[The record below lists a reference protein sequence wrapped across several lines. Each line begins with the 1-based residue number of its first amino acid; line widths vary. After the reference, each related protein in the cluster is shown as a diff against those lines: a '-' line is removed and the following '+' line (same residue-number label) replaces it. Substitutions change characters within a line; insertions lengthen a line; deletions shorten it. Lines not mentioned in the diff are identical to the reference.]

1 MHFVSREV
9 DGYKIFAVTGTNT
22 VSFAIDFDDADTTGL
37 LGFAVERE
45 DPTEK
50 QRYFMYGMKVFPSV
64 IPYPDEKTT
73 VTTYDHPVQSFVWD
87 DFTAKDGRRYTYWF
101 YPLKGAPRNLDRSA
115 TPIEITVETEALFT
129 KGEHDIFFNRGVA
142 SSQAYN
148 RRFNNKAPDKQP
160 TPKKRDEALEWLSRR
175 LDDAILAF
183 IKNAKAGDTLLG
195 AFYEFRYEPV
205 VAELKRAVE
214 RGVDVR
220 LVLDGKDNSSVDKKT
235 GKPIKAFPR
244 DANREMVAQV
254 GLPATTIARWREK
267 NPANIQHNKFMVLV
281 RGDEPKEVW
290 TGSTNLSNGGI
301 HGQTNVGH
309 WVRNADVAREF
320 AAYWAVLEKDLGSEK
335 GDTNT
340 EAKKKKAAGRKAVMD
355 LGTIPARIDEIG
367 PGSSTIFSPRSGS
380 GVNEMY
386 AATLDSAPSLGAI
399 TLAFGVNKT
408 FKSAFADNTF
418 KDPVLF
424 LLLEKRD
431 LPKKNS
437 KTPFIPLTAKQNVY
451 QAWGSYFRGPLYQ
464 WTRETNARI
473 LGLNEHVSYIH
484 SKFMLRD
491 PLGGDPLVVTGSA
504 NFSDPSV
511 NDNDENMLL
520 IRGNERVAD
529 IYFTEFNRL
538 YNHYYFRSVQE
549 ALSGGKKPEANAS
562 ADASASLFLK
572 EKASEWLVK
581 YKPGTLRWKRVQA
594 YKRMANTR
602 TL

>member
-1 MHFVSREV
+1 MHFVSRKV

-64 IPYPDEKTT
+64 IPHPDEKTT

-101 YPLKGAPRNLDRSA
+101 YPLKGTPKNLGRSA

-148 RRFNNKAPDKQP
+148 RRFDNKAPDKQP
-160 TPKKRDEALEWLSRR
+160 TAKKRDEALEWLSRR
-175 LDDAILAF
+175 LDDAMLAF
-183 IKNAKAGDTLLG
+183 ISNAKSGDALLG

-205 VAELKRAVE
+205 VAELKLAIE

-220 LVLDGKDNSSVDKKT
+220 LVLDGKDNSYTDNK
-235 GKPIKAFPR
+235 GKFHEAFPR
-244 DANREMVAQV
+244 AENKRTVDKV
-254 GLPATTIARWREK
+254 GLPASAIAHWRER
-267 NPANIQHNKFMVLV
+267 NPSNIQHNKFMVLI
-281 RGDEPKEVW
+281 RDGNPREIW
-290 TGSTNLSNGGI
+290 TGSTNLSIGGI

-309 WVRNADVAREF
+309 WVRNADIARRF
-320 AAYWAVLEKDLGSEK
+320 AAYWDVLLQDIGSEK
-335 GDTNT
+335 GDARS
-340 EAKKKKAAGRKAVMD
+340 EATKKKAEGRKAVMD
-355 LGTIPARIDEIG
+355 LETIPAQLDDIG
-367 PGSSTIFSPRSGS
+367 PGSSTIFSPRNGS
-380 GVNEMY
+380 GVNELY
-386 AATLDSAPSLGAI
+386 AAALDSAPSLGAI

-408 FKSAFADNTF
+408 FKSAFVDNTA
-418 KDPVLF
+418 KGPVLF

-451 QAWGSYFRGPLYQ
+451 QAWGSYLRDPIYQ
-464 WTRETNARI
+464 WTRETNAMI
-473 LGLNEHVSYIH
+473 LGLNQHVSYIH

-491 PLGGDPLVVTGSA
+491 PLGVDPLVVTGSA
-504 NFSDPSV
+504 NFSNPSV

-549 ALSGGKKPEANAS
+549 ALSTGKNAEANAS
-562 ADASASLFLK
+562 ADSSASLFLK
-572 EKASEWLVK
+572 ENAAEWLGK

-594 YKRMANTR
+594 YKQMANAR